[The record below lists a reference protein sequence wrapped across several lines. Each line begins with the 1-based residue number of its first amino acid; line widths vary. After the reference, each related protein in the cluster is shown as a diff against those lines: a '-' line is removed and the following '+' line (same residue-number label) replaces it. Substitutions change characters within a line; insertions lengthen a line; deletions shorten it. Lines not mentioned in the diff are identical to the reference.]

1 MDRFR
6 LKNVIIL
13 ILILT
18 DLALMG
24 ALVYRRTV
32 GQSVHI
38 RGAEE
43 LSALLAA
50 DGIQLDPGIIPQTD
64 PPEGRS
70 LTRDTALDRKAA
82 AFLLGKGLTSFNQ
95 GGGVYSYT
103 SSAGAALFRDNGS
116 FDAAGTLSSG
126 SGETRCREFCEE
138 FHYASLVSRL
148 DEEGSGTMTAVRQFG
163 GLPVFNASITFTLN
177 RNVLVS
183 VSGTLL
189 PETFTVTED
198 TVPLSAL
205 AALTAFQLQVR
216 ETGAVATS
224 ITDLYL
230 CYELQSTA
238 ASPMSLVPAWCLVT
252 DTVKY
257 YVNCFTGAVS
267 QI

>member
-13 ILILT
+13 ILVLT
-18 DLALMG
+18 DLFLMG
-24 ALVYRRTV
+24 ALAYRRTTA
-32 GQSVHI
+32 QSA
-38 RGAEE
+38 RSRRAEE
-43 LSALLAA
+43 LAVLLAA
-50 DGIQLDPGIIPQTD
+50 DGIQLDPAVIPQTS
-64 PPEGRS
+64 PPAGRS

-116 FDAAGTLSSG
+116 FDAAGTLSSEN
-126 SGETRCREFCEE
+126 GETRCREFCEE
-138 FHYASLVSRL
+138 FHYGSLVSRL

-163 GLPVFNASITFTLN
+163 GLPVFNASVTFTLN
-177 RNVLVS
+177 RKVLVS

-189 PETFTVTED
+189 PETFTETED
-198 TVPLSAL
+198 SAPLSAP

-224 ITDLYL
+224 IQDLYL
-230 CYELQSTA
+230 CYELQSSA
-238 ASPMSLVPAWCLVT
+238 ASPMSLAPAWCLVT
-252 DTVKY
+252 DTVTY

-267 QI
+267 QA